1 MLPTLSLGS
10 ISLPTYPFFFLLAF
24 WGGLWL
30 AALQAKR
37 WGLDGD
43 HIYNAGLYA
52 FLGGIIGARL
62 WFVLLHWQN
71 YVSNP
76 AQALSLSRSALS
88 LGAGLAVGALIV
100 WVYLQ
105 RNKLTIG
112 AYLDALAPGLALA
125 LVIGHI
131 GAFLGGEALG
141 ATATV
146 PWAVEIAGTAR
157 HPVQLYE
164 AAVSL
169 IILGGLYF
177 NPFRPWPGFQF
188 WLLVAFYGLARLVL
202 EIFRARPLLIGNGYL
217 LVQVVA
223 LAAVIVALSI
233 MAYNFSRNSAGIHS
247 RGL

>member
-1 MLPTLSLGS
+1 MFPTLSLGS

-30 AALQAKR
+30 AAFQARR

-62 WFVLLHWQN
+62 WFVLSHWQN
-71 YVSNP
+71 YASNLT
-76 AQALSLSRSALS
+76 QALSLSRSALS
-88 LGAGLAVGALIV
+88 LGAGLIVGALIV
-100 WVYLQ
+100 WIYLQ
-105 RNKLTIG
+105 RNRLATG
-112 AYLDALAPGLALA
+112 AYLDAFAPGLALA
-125 LVIGHI
+125 LVIGHV
-131 GAFLGGEALG
+131 GAFLGGEGLG
-141 ATATV
+141 ATAAV
-146 PWAVEIAGTAR
+146 PWAVEIAGTGR

-164 AAVSL
+164 ALGSL
-169 IILGGLYF
+169 IILAGLYF
-177 NPFRPWPGFQF
+177 NRFRPWPGFQF
-188 WLLVAFYGLARLVL
+188 WLLVALYGLVRLLL
-202 EIFRARPLLIGNGYL
+202 EIFRARPVLMGNGYL

-233 MAYNFSRNSAGIHS
+233 MAYNFSRSSIGINS